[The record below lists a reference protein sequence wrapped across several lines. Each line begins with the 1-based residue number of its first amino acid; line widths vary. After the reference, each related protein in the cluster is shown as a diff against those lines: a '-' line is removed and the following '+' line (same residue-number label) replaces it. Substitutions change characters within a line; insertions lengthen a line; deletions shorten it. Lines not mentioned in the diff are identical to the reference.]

1 MSARSLL
8 PSLLTLAVLCGPAST
23 APVQTPLPP
32 LSSAAQPAEQIF
44 RDTNSTSLVFV
55 AVRGSDVWF
64 QSFGETAPGNHQLP
78 TTASTLRLCSVTKV
92 FAADLLVQLSDQKI
106 VHPDD
111 PLQHFAPPGAHVPT
125 TGLHGARGVITLRD
139 LATHTAGLPRELGT
153 APHGTPHFTFPDYH
167 QRWQFLEHQKLLA
180 SPGTAASYSN
190 LGFDLL
196 GDALASAAHRPYPQ
210 LLAERITTPLGMRD
224 TTFVPSPSQCARLLR
239 GPADEGPCTDTT
251 ASAGSSGLYSTP
263 ANIALWLRYL
273 LHDPAL
279 PLHQS
284 PVAQQDVFLPAQLR
298 SVLGLS
304 HAGPPSGI
312 GLAWVRLG
320 PARLGPP
327 RLGPARLGPARLGPR
342 GSPSVILQKTGA
354 GAGFA
359 TYIALNPANR
369 TAVFFAMMEGAGG
382 WHTNPFEAANNILL
396 SLCNLP
402 PLPPDHVRPSRKPMR
417 RTHTKAGT
425 RPS

>member
-1 MSARSLL
+1 MSARTLL
-8 PSLLTLAVLCGPAST
+8 PVLLILSVSCWSAPA
-23 APVQTPLPP
+23 QTPLRP
-32 LSSAAQPAEQIF
+32 LASAAQPAEQIF
-44 RDTNSTSLVFV
+44 QQTHSTSLVFI
-55 AVRGSDVWF
+55 AVRASAAGPSEVWF
-64 QSFGETAPGNHQLP
+64 HSFGETAPGNHQLP
-78 TTASTLRLCSVTKV
+78 TSTSELRLCSVTKV
-92 FAADLLVQLSDQKI
+92 FAADLLVQLSAQKL
-106 VHPDD
+106 VSPDD
-111 PLQHFAPPGAHVPT
+111 PLQRFAPPGAHVPT
-125 TGLHGARGVITLRD
+125 TGFHGAHGVITLRD

-153 APHGTPHFTFPDYH
+153 APRGTPHFTFPDYH
-167 QRWQFLEHQKLLA
+167 QRWRYLEHQKLLA

-210 LLAERITTPLGMRD
+210 LLAERITTPLGLRD

-263 ANIALWLRYL
+263 ADIAIWLRYL

-279 PLHQS
+279 PLRQS
-284 PVAQQDVFLPAQLR
+284 PAAQQDVFLPAQLR
-298 SVLGLS
+298 SVQGLS

-312 GLAWVRLG
+312 SLAWI
-320 PARLGPP
+320 
-327 RLGPARLGPARLGPR
+327 RLGPARLGPARLDPR

-354 GAGFA
+354 GAGFT
-359 TYIALNPANR
+359 TYIAFNPAHR
-369 TAVFFAMMEGAGG
+369 TAVFFAIMEGAGG

-402 PLPPDHVRPSRKPMR
+402 PLPPDHVT
-417 RTHTKAGT
+417 RTHKAARRSST
-425 RPS
+425 RTATHPS

>member
-1 MSARSLL
+1 MPARSLL
-8 PSLLTLAVLCGPAST
+8 LPLLTLAVVCGPAPT
-23 APVQTPLPP
+23 APAQTPLPP
-32 LSSAAQPAEQIF
+32 LSSAAPPAEQIF

-64 QSFGETAPGNHQLP
+64 QSFGETAPGSHQLP
-78 TTASTLRLCSVTKV
+78 TAASELRLCSVTKV
-92 FAADLLVQLSDQKI
+92 FAADLLVQLSDQKL
-106 VHPDD
+106 VRPDD

-125 TGLHGARGVITLRD
+125 TGLHGARGVITLHD

-153 APHGTPHFTFPDYH
+153 APRGTPHFTFPDYH
-167 QRWQFLEHQKLLA
+167 QRWQYLEHQKLLA

-210 LLAERITTPLGMRD
+210 LLAERITTPLGLRD

-263 ANIALWLRYL
+263 ADIARWLRYL

-279 PLHQS
+279 PLRQS

-298 SVLGLS
+298 SVQGLS

-320 PARLGPP
+320 PARLDPH
-327 RLGPARLGPARLGPR
+327 
-342 GSPSVILQKTGA
+342 GSPSTILQKTGA
-354 GAGFA
+354 GAGFT

-369 TAVFFAMMEGAGG
+369 TAVFIAIMEGTGG
-382 WHTNPFEAANNILL
+382 WHTNPFEQANNILL
-396 SLCNLP
+396 SLSNLP
-402 PLPPDHVRPSRKPMR
+402 PLPPDHVSRAHKPTR
-417 RTHTKAGT
+417 RAHTKAAAH
-425 RPS
+425 PS